1 MNAVPTV
8 TQLVIILAA
17 LAAFGVVLCVAGCK
31 SAVKEPRA
39 IPQPGYGLVGA
50 SRSMEPFLH
59 VFDLVKVH
67 PIDERPFDSLV
78 EGEIVAV
85 MKGAQT
91 AAIHRLVYKG
101 KTIDG
106 STYWVTRG
114 DNNPVRDSALLTV
127 DNFGGV
133 VTLEKRAAK

>member
-1 MNAVPTV
+1 MNATPTV

-17 LAAFGVVLCVAGCK
+17 LAAFGVVLCVASCR
-31 SAVKEPRA
+31 SVVKEPRA
-39 IPQPGYGLVGA
+39 IPQPGYGLVLSSG
-50 SRSMEPFLH
+50 SMRSALDT
-59 VFDLVKVH
+59 FDLVKIH
-67 PIDERPFDSLV
+67 SIEERPFDSLV
-78 EGEIVAV
+78 LGEIVAV
-85 MKGAQT
+85 MKGTQT

-114 DNNPVRDSALLTV
+114 DNNPARDSALLTV

-133 VTLEKRAAK
+133 VTLEKKAAQ